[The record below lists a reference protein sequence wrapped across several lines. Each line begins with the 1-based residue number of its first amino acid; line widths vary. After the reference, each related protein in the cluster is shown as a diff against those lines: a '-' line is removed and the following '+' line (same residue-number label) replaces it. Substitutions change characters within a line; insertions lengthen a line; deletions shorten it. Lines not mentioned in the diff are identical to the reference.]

1 MNELAASLAG
11 HDKGHIYVIVRR
23 EEEMVYL
30 ADGRLKTLDKPKKKN
45 RRHIRKITGLSG
57 QVLQSLG
64 DVRQDSDLVHAL
76 RLYHQSRKTA
86 QD

>member
-11 HDKGHIYVIVRR
+11 HDKGHIYAIVRR

-30 ADGRLKTLDKPKKKN
+30 ADGRGKTLDKPKKKN
-45 RRHIRKITGLSG
+45 QRHIRKISDLSA
-57 QVLQSLG
+57 QVLQALG

-76 RLYHQSRKTA
+76 RLYHQSCRTV